1 MFKSNLSS
9 SISGWFANTFQP
21 TSEDKENEEIKEE
34 NENQTEQKEEKPVD
48 SSVENKESDSTPD
61 ADDDSINK
69 DDATKDAALYS
80 VIDFKAEEVQKKLAE
95 ETQKV
100 MSSAM
105 SLGNYLY
112 GVASVASKKVT
123 TTMNE
128 TAVNL
133 KKTVE
138 EKTILGDL
146 NREQKE
152 FIQKKRELKGDLD
165 ALPPWCGYQEEEI
178 MKKQIL
184 ALSTDTRNFLR
195 SPPSGV
201 QFNFEYEQS
210 YPVAMATLKEDE
222 NLKKMR
228 FNLVPTKVKE
238 EMFWRNYFYRVSLIK
253 QSAQLSTLTD
263 LQKSDPSSSASSAS
277 SIVMVGSTATGTIS
291 RSSSTKS
298 LNRSDPGSGST
309 NSPVIIKHNDN
320 NTEDLNGQDE
330 PPTSEFVSDA
340 FDPSTLNPEDLEREM
355 RELGMD
361 GGEGETEEVPEWE
374 KELQKELQDYEV
386 VGGENKDETWEREIE
401 DMLSTENVES

>member
-34 NENQTEQKEEKPVD
+34 NENQTEKEEKPVD

-138 EKTILGDL
+138 EKSFKLVFLQTILGDL

-277 SIVMVGSTATGTIS
+277 FEPVYSG
-291 RSSSTKS
+291 

-401 DMLSTENVES
+401 DMLSTEN